1 MFERAHMP
9 ENWSTNS
16 FPKYTEQLFFR
27 AHLNGFYQPPHRC
40 SKNNTLVT
48 QPSRDM
54 VLTFELLR
62 Y

>member
-1 MFERAHMP
+1 MP

-16 FPKYTEQLFFR
+16 FPKYIEQLFFR
-27 AHLNGFYQPPHRC
+27 AHLNGFYEPPHRC